1 MAWLP
6 GQRITA
12 QRLRDN
18 HPRPV
23 SYDAITSNSSS
34 TTTTEIVALTSTPV
48 TFRTGRAYRIS
59 LKCAVQ
65 TSVAA
70 DRVTVRLRK
79 LNSTGAVYVE
89 IPHVVIPATT
99 PANQLAESSVLA
111 SNDTGTDITTAL
123 ALTIVRNA
131 GSGNVLITGSSAAF
145 VGHIMVEDYGP
156 SGDFPNSRPIT

>member
-1 MAWLP
+1 MDWLP

-23 SYDAITSNSSS
+23 SYDAITSNSSA
-34 TTTTEIVALTSTPV
+34 TTTTEIVALTSSPV

-79 LNSTGAVYVE
+79 LNSGGAVYIE
-89 IPHVVIPATT
+89 IPHLVIPAAT
-99 PANQLAESSVLA
+99 PANQLAESSVVA
-111 SNDTGTDITTAL
+111 SNDTGTDISTAL
-123 ALTIVRNA
+123 ALTIVRNN
-131 GSGNVLITGSSAAF
+131 GTGNVLIAGSGAAF
-145 VGHIMVEDYGP
+145 VGHILIENYGA
-156 SGDFPNSRPIT
+156 SSDFPNSRAIT